1 MHPDE
6 ESWAEE
12 SLFRFVFHATICS
25 ILGLQSVTYG
35 VRASFWKWNSRAA
48 ELPNASTA
56 AMQ

>member
-6 ESWAEE
+6 ESRAGG
-12 SLFRFVFHATICS
+12 SLFRFVCHATICS

-35 VRASFWKWNSRAA
+35 VRAFFWKWNSRAA
-48 ELPNASTA
+48 EMPNASTA